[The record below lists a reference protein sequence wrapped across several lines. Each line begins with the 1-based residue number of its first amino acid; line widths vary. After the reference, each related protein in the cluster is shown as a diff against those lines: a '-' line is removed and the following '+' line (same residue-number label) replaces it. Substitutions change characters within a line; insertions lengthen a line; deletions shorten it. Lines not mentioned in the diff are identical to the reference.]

1 LTKQPAQVLEAI
13 QASYKAFLPH
23 RPPSDNGSLTY
34 FMYAM
39 MRRTGQGDHPVR
51 SALFGVETDH
61 EGQADMSFA
70 DQILTEDLEPLR
82 QRLLT
87 HPLWTGIEQGTLPR
101 EILSVFAL
109 QDWWLVREAYRL
121 DALSIAGMPDL
132 DLQDLLLAKLMPKIG
147 GYRLLLRF
155 GEALGLSR
163 ADFDA
168 VEPLAGCM
176 ALTTFFYWMLSYGS
190 VPEKIAAVGA
200 SEDIFIQ
207 ICARVGPALMRHYG
221 MSTEQVAFFTAHEE
235 IGLQVTPI
243 DALLMARYQTA
254 EDRRRISRAVRLS
267 HEFELLFYETVMA
280 ATTSVK

>member
-1 LTKQPAQVLEAI
+1 
-13 QASYKAFLPH
+13 
-23 RPPSDNGSLTY
+23 
-34 FMYAM
+34 
-39 MRRTGQGDHPVR
+39 
-51 SALFGVETDH
+51 
-61 EGQADMSFA
+61 MSFA
-70 DQILTEDLEPLR
+70 DTILTENLDPLR
-82 QRLLT
+82 QRLLL

-101 EILSVFAL
+101 ETLRFFAL

-121 DALSIAGMPDL
+121 DALAVAGMPNL
-132 DLQDLLLAKLMPKIG
+132 DLQDLLLAKLVPKIG

-176 ALTTFFYWMLSYGS
+176 ALTNFFYWMLAYGS

-221 MSTEQVAFFTAHEE
+221 MSAEQVAFFTVHEE
-235 IGLQVTPI
+235 IGEKVTPI
-243 DALLMARYQTA
+243 DAFLLARYQTA
-254 EDRRRISRAVRLS
+254 EDCQRITHAVRLS

-280 ATTSVK
+280 ATRSET